1 MHSRFVLTV
10 VEQIKL
16 EAKEYLTLNQVMVM
30 IESVVVLEVTYR
42 VKVMAISLDL
52 RLYEVLC

>member
-1 MHSRFVLTV
+1 MHSRFASTA

-42 VKVMAISLDL
+42 VKVMAISLDS
-52 RLYEVLC
+52 RLYEVLR